1 MKWLEVTVPFNNSNK
16 ELLLFNLLELGIQGV
31 IEEERNYKF
40 YLPDSTNLDDLKN
53 KAQKTWGEYSLKEIA
68 DENWAE
74 NWKQYWHVNKIA
86 RFVIVPSWEQYNK
99 KPNEIIIDLD
109 PGMAFGTGTHES
121 TALMLELLADKS
133 PQVVFDI
140 GSGSGILAIAAAK
153 LNALVY
159 AFDIDPLATQATR
172 DNAEKNRVLKN
183 IKVVDGNLLEDD
195 SLFPKEEADLV
206 LTNILAE
213 VIVEFIPLLKKR
225 LSHFTW
231 LLSGIINERVP
242 LVEENLK
249 NNGFTIK
256 KRLDKGEW
264 TALEAII

>member
-1 MKWLEVTVPFNNSNK
+1 MKWLEVTVPFNNTDK
-16 ELLLFNLLELGIQGV
+16 ELLLINLLELGIQGV
-31 IEEERNYKF
+31 IEDDTNYKF
-40 YLPDSTNLDDLKN
+40 YLPGSTNLTELKN
-53 KAQKTWGEYSLKEIA
+53 KVGKTWGKFSLNDIK
-68 DENWAE
+68 DENWGE

-99 KPNEIIIDLD
+99 SSDEIIIDLD
-109 PGMAFGTGTHES
+109 PGMAFGTGAHES
-121 TALMLELLADKS
+121 TTLMLELLADKS
-133 PQVVFDI
+133 PHLVFDI

-172 DNAEKNRVLKN
+172 DNAEKNGVSKN

-195 SLFPKEEADLV
+195 SLFPQEVPDLV

-231 LLSGIINERVP
+231 LLSGIIDERV
-242 LVEENLK
+242 LFVEENLK